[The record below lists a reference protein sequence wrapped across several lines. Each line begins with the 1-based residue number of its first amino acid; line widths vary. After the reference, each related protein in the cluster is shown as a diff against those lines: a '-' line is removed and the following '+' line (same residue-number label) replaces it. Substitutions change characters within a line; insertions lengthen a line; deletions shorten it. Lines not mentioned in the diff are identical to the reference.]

1 MAAPRAELMELR
13 VLDGP
18 NLYFPRPAVKIGL
31 RVAPWLAMPEER
43 LARVLERVGSS
54 ARPGRPGT
62 EQRRRAV
69 TRLATHLAR
78 ALAAATDVRLAIRSR
93 SGPEPDEIV
102 VAFPWRRRGTGTAA
116 GNELAKLMAEAGGR
130 RSVERLVEEA
140 AERILD
146 ADPGEEPSVPDPAI
160 PIVSITGTNGKT
172 TTVRLLAHLVRT
184 AGKTVAYSSTDG
196 VYRGDGEMVEEG
208 DYSGF
213 AGAAKALEQ
222 QPDVAVLETARGG
235 ILRRGVGVAHND
247 VAVVTNVSADHLG
260 LLGIQTLDQLAEV
273 KATITKITRPDGW
286 VVLNADDPRTLSMR
300 RGASGRTWLCTLDPD
315 HPAVRETLAEG
326 GRATVPL
333 DGSITVLERSVSRA
347 LVPLADVPVTI
358 AGISSSNMMNAMQ
371 AASAALGIGLGERAV
386 VRGLKSFVMDAERNP
401 GRANLFTID
410 GRVVVIDYAH
420 NEAGIMGLAELCDG
434 LRRAGRE
441 IWLGICEAGDRT
453 EQILH
458 DFGYRAARG
467 ADHVVVAELLRYLR
481 GRERDDVIEGLRAG
495 ALDGGAEEV
504 DVYADELSALRAML
518 TRSRRGDV
526 VAVTALGMRTE
537 IFRWLEENG
546 ARRPTP
552 ANVKRLVAA
561 ARDSRG
567 DAERRRASRA
577 G

>member
-1 MAAPRAELMELR
+1 L
-13 VLDGP
+13 
-18 NLYFPRPAVKIGL
+18 AV
-31 RVAPWLAMPEER
+31 
-43 LARVLERVGSS
+43 
-54 ARPGRPGT
+54 
-62 EQRRRAV
+62 
-69 TRLATHLAR
+69 
-78 ALAAATDVRLAIRSR
+78 RSR

-102 VAFPWRRRGTGTAA
+102 VAFPWRHHGTGTAA
-116 GNELAKLMAEAGGR
+116 GNEVVTLMAEAGGR
-130 RSVERLVEEA
+130 RSLERLVAESAERVLA
-140 AERILD
+140 AE
-146 ADPGEEPSVPDPAI
+146 PGEEPSVPDPAI
-160 PIVSITGTNGKT
+160 PIVSVTGTNGKT
-172 TTVRLLAHLVRT
+172 TTVRLLAHLVRS

-213 AGAAKALEQ
+213 GGAAKALEQ
-222 QPDVAVLETARGG
+222 EPDVAVLETARGG
-235 ILRRGVGVAHND
+235 ILLRGVGVAHND
-247 VAVVTNVSADHLG
+247 VAVVPNVSADHLG

-286 VVLNADDPRTLSMR
+286 VVLNAEDPRVLSMR
-300 RGASGRTWLCTLDPD
+300 RGASAPTWLCSLDPD

-333 DGSITVLERSVSRA
+333 DGWITLLNRSVSRA
-347 LVPLADVPVTI
+347 LVPLVDVPLTI
-358 AGISSSNMMNAMQ
+358 AGVSSSNTMNAMQ
-371 AASAALGIGLGERAV
+371 AASAALAIGLGERAV
-386 VRGLKSFVMDAERNP
+386 VRGLRSFVLDPERNP
-401 GRANLFTID
+401 GRANLFTIH
-410 GRVVVIDYAH
+410 GRIVVIDYAH
-420 NEAGIMGLAELCDG
+420 NEAGMMGLTELCDG

-441 IWLGICEAGDRT
+441 IWLGICAAGDRT

-467 ADHVVVAELLRYLR
+467 ADHVLVAELLRYLR
-481 GRERDDVIEGLRAG
+481 GRERIDVIEGLRAG

-526 VAVTALGMRTE
+526 LAVTALGMRPE

-552 ANVKRLVAA
+552 ASVKRLVVGARESRAKTAGA

-567 DAERRRASRA
+567 KPEGKAGRKPKGKPKGKAKGKAKGETKEKAKAPGAAPAARPERRSGR
-577 G
+577 